1 MTRKSLAAACCAVF
15 VATLAAP
22 LHAFIPA
29 ATVREEPAPRPISLE
44 DARKQAI
51 QRNETWQIVQTRI
64 ERSQSER
71 RVALAGLLPFANA
84 SAQGTIGPEIRL
96 GDRVF
101 QPAFNW
107 NAQAAL
113 TIPLLDM
120 PALANYLQSGELIEQ
135 QESLAKWQRTLLLL
149 EVEQAYFTLVSAG
162 QEVEI
167 AERTRDL
174 RKTYV
179 ERAEALVQAQVAVPI
194 DVARARA
201 DYLQAEQAVVEARI
215 AEANAAD
222 SLGVLMGEQPGMSW
236 RGTIALKEA
245 PPHVSGAAASLINRG
260 DIAAQSAQ
268 LASLRYAEDA
278 QWYAL
283 IPQLDLGTSARFG
296 PPTVSNPD
304 GYIWSVSLSL
314 TWALYDGG
322 ARYARAESI
331 RAQQREVELVRAQS
345 VRQGTVE
352 IARAERDWQAA
363 QAQIQLADEQLALA
377 QQSLEL
383 ARQRF
388 EQGVASSLE
397 INDANG
403 ALFNAEITRN
413 RGVLRAKLAAV
424 RVRYLTEAID
434 AQADQ

>member
-1 MTRKSLAAACCAVF
+1 
-15 VATLAAP
+15 VA
-22 LHAFIPA
+22 
-29 ATVREEPAPRPISLE
+29 
-44 DARKQAI
+44 
-51 QRNETWQIVQTRI
+51 
-64 ERSQSER
+64 
-71 RVALAGLLPFANA
+71 
-84 SAQGTIGPEIRL
+84 
-96 GDRVF
+96 
-101 QPAFNW
+101 
-107 NAQAAL
+107 
-113 TIPLLDM
+113 
-120 PALANYLQSGELIEQ
+120 
-135 QESLAKWQRTLLLL
+135 
-149 EVEQAYFTLVSAG
+149 
-162 QEVEI
+162 
-167 AERTRDL
+167 
-174 RKTYV
+174 
-179 ERAEALVQAQVAVPI
+179 
-194 DVARARA
+194 
-201 DYLQAEQAVVEARI
+201 
-215 AEANAAD
+215 
-222 SLGVLMGEQPGMSW
+222 
-236 RGTIALKEA
+236 
-245 PPHVSGAAASLINRG
+245 GAAASLINRG

-268 LASLRYAEDA
+268 LAGLRYAEDA
-278 QWYAL
+278 QWYSL

-296 PPTVSNPD
+296 PPTVANPD

-345 VRQGTVE
+345 VRQGAVE